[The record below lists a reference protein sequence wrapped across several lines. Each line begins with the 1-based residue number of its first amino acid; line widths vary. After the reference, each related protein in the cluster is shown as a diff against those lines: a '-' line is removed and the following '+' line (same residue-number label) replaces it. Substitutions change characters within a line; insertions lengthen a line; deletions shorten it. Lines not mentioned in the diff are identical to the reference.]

1 MENKMKT
8 GWLPYNARERQRPQH
23 MPTQGKTTQHGV
35 TLIEL
40 MIGITIGLVTIAV
53 AIGSLGISRG
63 ISGSVSDASQMQ
75 QQAAYLFRVIGQQA
89 RQAGSIRLNL
99 AFGQNAP
106 ATIDAADLVAFET
119 TFDRVNTTV
128 SGTDAPG
135 ANEYQLSLGY
145 QNYTESTFAGA
156 TDASFFRD
164 CLGQQPSAAIVESG
178 FRFVRPAGATSG
190 ELSCA
195 GANDVAQPMLNNVAD
210 FQVRYLVQVGAATG
224 NPTIQY
230 RTAAQV
236 GTNWNTVFGTEVCLE
251 LVGSEVIDT
260 AGATYRDC
268 NWTIGAAETS
278 RGNRL
283 RMVFRNTFQ
292 IRSQGG
298 V

>member
-1 MENKMKT
+1 MKL
-8 GWLPYNARERQRPQH
+8 GWLPHSARTKRREQRFSVER
-23 MPTQGKTTQHGV
+23 KASQHGV

-40 MIGITIGLVTIAV
+40 MVGITIGLVTIAV

-63 ISGSVSDASQMQ
+63 ISGSVSEASQMQ

-99 AFGQNAP
+99 AFGQDAP
-106 ATIDAADLVAFET
+106 TTIDAADLVAFET

-128 SGTDAPG
+128 GGTDSPG
-135 ANEYQLSLGY
+135 TNEYQLSLGY
-145 QNYTESTFAGA
+145 QNYTESTFAGSTA
-156 TDASFFRD
+156 ASFFRD
-164 CLGQQPSAAIVESG
+164 CLGQQPSATIVESG
-178 FRFVRPAGATSG
+178 FRFVRPTGATSG

-195 GANDVAQPMLNNVAD
+195 GANNVTQPMLNNVAD
-210 FQVRYLVQVGAATG
+210 FQVRYLVQVGAAAG

-230 RTAAQV
+230 RTAAQI

-251 LVGSEVIDT
+251 LVGTEVIET

-268 NWTIGAAETS
+268 NWTVGTAEKS